1 MYKNSITAV
10 PHAPGITI
18 VITTQTAATVRITPA
33 ADIDGSPVNY
43 TLFWRSH
50 TLGGRYANLTVTN
63 VIQDQTLSPLVADTR
78 YDVYV
83 EATNTAGSTKSK
95 VIAAVTRQE
104 GKTP

>member
-1 MYKNSITAV
+1 MYKNSLTAV
-10 PHAPGITI
+10 PRAPGIT
-18 VITTQTAATVRITPA
+18 VVHTTQTAATVRITPS

-50 TLGGRYANLTVTN
+50 NLGGHYANLTVTK
-63 VIQDQTLSPLVADTR
+63 VMQDQTLSPLVADMR

-83 EATNTAGSTKSK
+83 EATNIVGSTKSK